1 MSDRVFNTL
10 AVISLLF
17 ALVCACVMPALT
29 DNPETAETQTRAF
42 KGQIKVL
49 YLTYTPY
56 DATPVIEYKAN
67 RDAAGATLDSLGG
80 LFETIDS
87 VEFPKKQMVLTSLG
101 KYYITGYTSI
111 ECGGSTMTASGATVY
126 YAPDELRL
134 TNPTTCAID
143 PVIHDFGDL
152 FYIEEFDRVYIAQD
166 TGSAVKQKHLDLY
179 LPDDMYNYALS
190 ITGYYTVYS
199 VEYVDTTYRP
209 ADYDIR
215 EAVAATVL
223 GSYFTTD

>member
-1 MSDRVFNTL
+1 MSDRVLNAL
-10 AVISLLF
+10 AVVSFIF
-17 ALVCACVMPALT
+17 ALAVACGVPALII
-29 DNPETAETQTRAF
+29 NPEPTETQTRAYT
-42 KGQIKVL
+42 GQIRAL
-49 YLTYTPY
+49 YLKYTPY
-56 DATPVIEYKAN
+56 DPTAVFELKAN
-67 RDAAGATLDSLGG
+67 HDAAGATLENLGDI
-80 LFETIDS
+80 FETVDS
-87 VEFPKKQMVLTSLG
+87 VELPATQMLLTSLG

-143 PVIHDFGDL
+143 PALHDFGDL

-166 TGSAVKQKHLDLY
+166 TGSAVKSKHLDLY
-179 LPDDMYNYALS
+179 LPDEMYNYALS

-199 VEYVDTTYRP
+199 VEYVDTTYKP

-215 EAVAATVL
+215 ETVVLKVL
-223 GSYFTTD
+223 GWKIKTD

>member
-1 MSDRVFNTL
+1 MAQNVVIRDVVYQSVPSVEIPLSGSSGNAVFTDTSDATL
-10 AVISLLF
+10 ANGSEMLSGVTAYGASGAKIS
-17 ALVCACVMPALT
+17 
-29 DNPETAETQTRAF
+29 
-42 KGQIKVL
+42 G
-49 YLTYTPY
+49 
-56 DATPVIEYKAN
+56 
-67 RDAAGATLDSLGG
+67 
-80 LFETIDS
+80 
-87 VEFPKKQMVLTSLG
+87 
-101 KYYITGYTSI
+101 SI
-111 ECGGSTMTASGATVY
+111 ETKTGSDLTASGATVY

>member
-1 MSDRVFNTL
+1 MSERITN
-10 AVISLLF
+10 AVAVVSFSI
-17 ALVCACVMPALT
+17 ALVLAFITPALT
-29 DNPETAETQTRAF
+29 DNPEPTETQQRAYT
-42 KGQIKVL
+42 GQIRAL
-49 YLTYTPY
+49 YITYTPY
-56 DATPVIEYKAN
+56 DLTAIFELKAN
-67 RDAAGATLDSLGG
+67 HDAAGAILEDLGDI
-80 LFETIDS
+80 FETIDS
-87 VEFPKKQMVLTSLG
+87 VELPTTQMILTSLG

-143 PVIHDFGDL
+143 PAIHDFGDL

-166 TGSAVKQKHLDLY
+166 TGSAVKSKHLDLY
-179 LPDDMYNYALS
+179 LPDEMYNYALS

-199 VEYVDTTYRP
+199 VEYVDTTYKP

-215 EAVAATVL
+215 ETVVLKVL
-223 GSYFTTD
+223 GWKIKTD